1 MTKSS
6 KKLLH
11 PIMSRK
17 DVGEELG
24 ITTRQV
30 EYYENIALYKLIMFF
45 IEEYDFDMEQLS
57 FDLGLE
63 LEGFTELVLIL
74 KKRYDREINKT

>member
-1 MTKSS
+1 
-6 KKLLH
+6 
-11 PIMSRK
+11 MSRK